1 MHSFNIGGQ
10 MKMKKTKTNQTYSNR
25 VVKAEFDHNWES
37 TITSTGYLNLPRL
50 KSKDSNAHAS
60 FKTLC

>member
-1 MHSFNIGGQ
+1 
-10 MKMKKTKTNQTYSNR
+10 MKKTKTNQTYSNR
-25 VVKAEFDHNWES
+25 VVRAEFDNNWES